1 MSENRYQPPNAE
13 VTDRATHGPARPKAV
28 RLACQLLL
36 ISVALSLAT
45 LLPGIRVDRPDDAE
59 TPLAFALVVGAILL
73 SLSLWL
79 IAKSYEGKNWARWA
93 NLAYLAI
100 GWWFATQEIGPQ
112 FLASPVAGAIEFA
125 VILMELA
132 ACGLLFF
139 GIGNFWFNEVAR
151 ARRASPNE
159 P

>member
-13 VTDRATHGPARPKAV
+13 VADSAAHGPRPRAV
-28 RLACQLLL
+28 GLACQLLL

-45 LLPGIRVDRPDDAE
+45 YLPGIRVDRAEDAE
-59 TPLAFALVVGAILL
+59 VPLAFTVLFVAILV

-112 FLASPVAGAIEFA
+112 FLASPVAGAIEFV

-139 GIGNFWFNEVAR
+139 GIGNHWFKEVAR

-159 P
+159 S